1 MLFTQTVTP
10 ATLEL
15 LKQLMGIPELDSFA
29 LVGGTNL
36 SLQLGHRISIDIDLF
51 SNEPFNVTAVKQAIH
66 QHFPTALKLDEM
78 KQSLWYIIDGVKTDI
93 ILHQYPYLI
102 PMQETEGI
110 RLLSLS
116 DIIPMKLG
124 AAAGRGAKKDFW
136 DIAELLNEYSLS
148 EMLGF
153 YKSKYSSEDIGY
165 ILRSL
170 IYFEDA
176 ESQSDP
182 ISMKNITWK
191 SVKSKI
197 ELAVKEYTSNMV
209 S

>member
-15 LKQLMGIPELDSFA
+15 LKQLMGIPELDKFA

-51 SNEPFNVTAVKQAIH
+51 SNEPFNATEVKEAIR
-66 QHFPTALKLDEM
+66 QHFPTATKLDEM

-102 PMQETEGI
+102 PVQETEGV

-124 AAAGRGAKKDFW
+124 AAEGRGAKKDFW
-136 DIAELLNEYSLS
+136 DIAELLDHYSLG

-153 YKSKYSSEDIGY
+153 YKCKYSSEDIGY
-165 ILRSL
+165 IIRSL

-176 ESQSDP
+176 EMQSDP
-182 ISMKNITWK
+182 ISLKNITWQ

-197 ELAVKEYTSNMV
+197 EFAVKEYASNMV